1 MAIIGRFLK
10 QGRSNAVKRL
20 WKYVLCALFVICA
33 GQMFF
38 ACDKQEEHICDYVI
52 QKFNKYGHWKECECG
67 SKGEVLEHTFDVSIQ
82 DDSTLKTKM
91 ICGVTPTQY
100 YYKCS
105 CGALGDNYFELDDKK
120 DYHVLDDN
128 GVCIG
133 CSNTIFK
140 CEHIEV
146 TEIFLDEKD
155 VDCPAMFECNDC
167 NIKYMKSLRYSDMN
181 MPIVNIVGD
190 VASATKENKV
200 NISFN
205 YYGEEEF
212 LDKSGTIKWQGD
224 SSIGFPKKN
233 YSIKLDKKVKINSD
247 WGKQKKYCLK
257 ANYNDFSQAR
267 NVVSGKLY
275 SQIAKTRDLEDD
287 ISKLNNSGVVDGF
300 PILVYQNGVYQGL
313 YTFNIAKDKWMFGME
328 DSDEKNQAILQTKLW
343 NEECYLRK
351 EITYDLQEGI
361 ALEFYSNEESE
372 DDSYE
377 WVVDS
382 FNAMVRFVNDNDGQ
396 DFIDGIRDYI
406 NVERTIDSFI
416 YTSVIRGDDNIAKNI
431 LWVTFDGVKWL
442 PSMYDMDSTW
452 GLYWND
458 VQPNAHAPFNLSTS
472 YNMLWS
478 KLYANFKSEIETRY
492 KELRQSVLS
501 ETNIEMVVNEFFDKI
516 PNIVFETD
524 LNKWNNKTASF
535 VSGDYGRC
543 QMIYWMREHLLYMD
557 SQLSN

>member
-1 MAIIGRFLK
+1 MK
-10 QGRSNAVKRL
+10 KL

-38 ACDKQEEHICDYVI
+38 ACEKEEHICNYVI
-52 QKFNKYGHWKECECG
+52 EKYNKYGHWLECECG
-67 SKGEVLEHTFDVSIQ
+67 SKGEVTEHAFDIAIQ
-82 DDSTLKTKM
+82 NDNTLKTKM

-105 CGALGDNYFELDDKK
+105 CGALGDNYFEMDDKK
-120 DYHVLDDN
+120 DYHILDDN

-133 CSNTIFK
+133 CSNTIAK

-167 NIKYMKSLRYSDMN
+167 NIKYMKSLRYLDMD

-200 NISFN
+200 NILFN
-205 YYGEEEF
+205 YYGEEEIVN
-212 LDKSGTIKWQGD
+212 KSGTIKWQGA

-233 YSIKLDKKVKINSD
+233 YSIKLDKKVEINSD

-257 ANYNDFSQAR
+257 ANYVDSSQAR

-313 YTFNIAKDKWMFGME
+313 YTLNIAKDKWMFGME
-328 DSDEKNQAILQTKLW
+328 DSDEKNQAILQTESW
-343 NEECYLRK
+343 SDECFLK
-351 EITYDLQEGI
+351 NEITYDLQEGI
-361 ALEFYSNEESE
+361 KLEYYSNEDSE
-372 DDSYE
+372 DNSYE

-396 DFIDGIRDYI
+396 DFKDGIRNYVNI
-406 NVERTIDSFI
+406 ERTIDAFI
-416 YTSVIRGDDNIAKNI
+416 FASVIRGDDNVAKNT
-431 LWVTFDGVKWL
+431 LWVTYDGITWTSSL
-442 PSMYDMDSTW
+442 YDMDCTW
-452 GLYWND
+452 GLFWND
-458 VQPNAHAPFNLSTS
+458 TYANAQVAFSLSS
-472 YNMLWS
+472 YGNVLWS

-492 KELRQSVLS
+492 KELRQTVLL
-501 ETNIEMVVNEFFDKI
+501 EENIESVINDFFDKI
-516 PNIVFETD
+516 PTIVFETD
-524 LNKWNNKTASF
+524 LKKWDNSSSF
-535 VSGDYGRC
+535 LVCCDYGRY

-557 SQLSN
+557 KSLSI